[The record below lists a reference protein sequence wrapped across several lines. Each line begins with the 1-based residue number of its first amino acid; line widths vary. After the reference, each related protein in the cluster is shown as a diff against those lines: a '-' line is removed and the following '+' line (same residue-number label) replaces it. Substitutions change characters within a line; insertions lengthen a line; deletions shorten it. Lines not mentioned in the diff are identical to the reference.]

1 MPCASVIAV
10 LTPTSAGLRA
20 STVPPGR
27 TAADASL
34 MTPSMDPR
42 VSCAPR
48 TFDSAENVSAH
59 TTIRTTYRIAASS
72 NPRGQTVL
80 QNFKPFG
87 GRKLTTTMHNL
98 DRKMSLQLRRLA
110 GIFCTVTVLWSGA
123 TRPPSLKATADQPGQ
138 TRVRLDTSKGAI
150 VIAVHRD
157 WGPHGADRFLELVN
171 ASYFDDSRFFRVVK
185 GQWAQFGINGDPRV
199 ATRWR
204 TMTIPD
210 DPNKA
215 SVVRGRVAFAF
226 KDPNGRTTQVYI
238 SLRDNTAQDTQGF
251 APFGE
256 VVEGMDVADALNSEY
271 GENAGGGIRAGK
283 QAPLFEGGT

>member
-1 MPCASVIAV
+1 MRMTLAAV
-10 LTPTSAGLRA
+10 ALALMQTSASA
-20 STVPPGR
+20 PPQ
-27 TAADASL
+27 
-34 MTPSMDPR
+34 
-42 VSCAPR
+42 
-48 TFDSAENVSAH
+48 F
-59 TTIRTTYRIAASS
+59 
-72 NPRGQTVL
+72 
-80 QNFKPFG
+80 
-87 GRKLTTTMHNL
+87 
-98 DRKMSLQLRRLA
+98 
-110 GIFCTVTVLWSGA
+110 
-123 TRPPSLKATADQPGQ
+123 
-138 TRVRLDTSKGAI
+138 RVRLETTKGAI
-150 VIAVHRD
+150 VIEVHRD
-157 WGPHGADRFLELVN
+157 WAPHGANRFYELVT
-171 ASYFDDSRFFRVVK
+171 SGYYDDSRFFRVVK

-271 GENAGGGIRAGK
+271 GENAGGGIRGGR
-283 QAPLFEGGT
+283 QQPLFDGGNAYLDREYPRLDRLIRARIVR